1 MDLYESTLQ
10 TEWLQWA
17 EELQLRQDVMFWDEQ
32 GGGYFCSDP
41 ADTSVLLQ
49 LKEGEECFL
58 RFPTSIS
65 NVGVEIGNCLV

>member
-58 RFPTSIS
+58 CVSTRASLTLAF
-65 NVGVEIGNCLV
+65 